1 MDKKIKDLINELVD
15 LPQLVFKLWLSL
27 WIILLILVFAKVC
40 FNVYYPIVV
49 DNKFFIKFCN
59 LAEENFWLDISIS
72 LIFYL
77 INSILLFQIGIK
89 KIKMKWYGYLF
100 IVVVFTGTF
109 FFKTFV
115 NNYLAFLLELTFGV
129 IIPIIYNL
137 KYKTF
142 NNKIKCILYPI
153 IFNIVIS
160 LYQSTLMFVRNIN
173 ELLSTS
179 SAIIKYTLQMDYY
192 VFLLITLIWEV
203 FFMGNLGW
211 WFFGKDIT
219 VLKAELEKEEKKK
232 EPNEKKVL
240 KLKERIDKLE
250 KHN

>member
-1 MDKKIKDLINELVD
+1 MNFKEFINEIIDV
-15 LPQLVFKLWLSL
+15 PKLVFRFWLSL
-27 WIILLILVFAKVC
+27 WIVLLILIFFKVV
-40 FNVYYPIVV
+40 FNVWYPIIVENSIILKI
-49 DNKFFIKFCN
+49 DDFINKYDWI
-59 LAEENFWLDISIS
+59 DIVIS
-72 LIFYL
+72 LMFYL
-77 INSILLFQIGIK
+77 VSSIFLFQIGIK
-89 KIKMKWYGYLF
+89 KIRMKWYGYLF
-100 IVVVFTGTF
+100 VTISFTGIF

-115 NNYLAFLLELTFGV
+115 NNYLAFLLEMSFGV
-129 IIPIIYNL
+129 IIPIVYNL